1 MWKNNRLDLTHLAVY
16 AMLAL
21 LLSGCMSE
29 QEEWLQGHWAQGNVH
44 YWSEWIFVEGQYS
57 YSYDYTTIG
66 TANNYEFGRYAVKE
80 TGDDYIVLELFDRTG
95 NNPGA
100 LEENEQLQFEI
111 DVEADTIRFRG
122 RTFLRVTGNTLEA
135 LQTAEAP

>member
-1 MWKNNRLDLTHLAVY
+1 MWKGKQLDLIHLIVY

-21 LLSGCMSE
+21 LLSGCMSD
-29 QEEWLQGHWAQGNVH
+29 QEEWLQGRWAQGNVH
-44 YWSEWIFVEGQYS
+44 YWSEWVFVEGRYS

-66 TANNYEFGRYAVKE
+66 TANNYESGRYAVKE

-100 LEENEQLQFEI
+100 LEENEQLHFEI
-111 DVEADTIRFRG
+111 DVETDTIHFRG

-135 LQTAEAP
+135 LKTAEAP